1 MLHDFQNAIGSE
13 KLSKSNNV
21 SSKKSLSFGNDENT
35 SNLEMS
41 PATVDSKLHTSLFTG
56 ISESGNIETDDVLRK
71 DSISVSTT
79 TNKIAYILEE
89 LVCFFILL

>member
-13 KLSKSNNV
+13 NLSKSNNV
-21 SSKKSLSFGNDENT
+21 SSKKSLSFDNDENT

-41 PATVDSKLHTSLFTG
+41 PVTVASKLHTSSLTG
-56 ISESGNIETDDVLRK
+56 ISESGIIEADDVLRK

-89 LVCFFILL
+89 LVCFFILI